1 MTMSATKAKELGS
14 LVARARA
21 RKGLSTRKLAA
32 QIGVSNAWI
41 SRLESGWFLDPSPAL
56 LARLAEALDIEP
68 EKIDELMPGAVAD
81 SLPGI
86 RTYFRA
92 KYDLSPEQVE
102 QIVKYM
108 GRYVSDD
115 RRAA

>member
-1 MTMSATKAKELGS
+1 MGITATKAKELGT

-21 RKGLSTRKLAA
+21 KRGISTRKLAA
-32 QIGVSNAWI
+32 QLDISNAWV
-41 SRLESGWFLDPSPAL
+41 SKLEAGLFLDPSPVL
-56 LARLAEALDIEP
+56 LARVAEVLGIEP
-68 EKIDELMPGAVAD
+68 SRIDELMPGAVAD

-92 KYDLSPEQVE
+92 KYDMTPEQVE
-102 QIVKYM
+102 RIEQYID
-108 GRYVSDD
+108 RYVDPP